1 MNTFHF
7 DFLGGLALFHK
18 THKTS
23 LNGYVISERKSLR
36 RLAQPNQTIR
46 ERYNPKNADQKLLW
60 ILASNKKRFD
70 LSVKFQIMHRGIT
83 KSVL

>member
-1 MNTFHF
+1 M
-7 DFLGGLALFHK
+7 
-18 THKTS
+18 
-23 LNGYVISERKSLR
+23 ISERKSLR

-60 ILASNKKRFD
+60 ILASNEKRFD

-83 KSVL
+83 KSML